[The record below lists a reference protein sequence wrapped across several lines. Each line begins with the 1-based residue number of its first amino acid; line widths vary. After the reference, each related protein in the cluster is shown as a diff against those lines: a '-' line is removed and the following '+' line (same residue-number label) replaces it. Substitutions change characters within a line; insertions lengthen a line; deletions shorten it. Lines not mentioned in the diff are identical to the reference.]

1 MSRSLRL
8 IVDALRARPGIT
20 AVAIVFAVLAVIM
33 QVVTPLLTGSAIDI
47 ATNPAAATET
57 PATRLFD
64 ALDPITATVVALI
77 VVALAQYLFNVV
89 RRWAQGRLSLD
100 TQHDV
105 RVRLLA
111 TLQRLDGPGQD
122 RIVTGQIA
130 SRAISDLGQVQ
141 HVVTMFP
148 IALSRLLQ
156 LTMTL
161 AIMLGISPRLTL
173 VALVMI
179 PILAAT
185 AVASKRRLYAATWVN
200 QQATAD
206 LATHV
211 EQTVTGVRVVKAF
224 AQESREIDALDRLG
238 RTLYAVKMRSAKLT
252 ARFQPV
258 MGQVPRLA
266 LVATIVLGGMMAMR
280 GEITVGVFFIFSTYL
295 TSLTQNVSML
305 SNTWVN
311 YQLAASSL
319 ERIDDILGMA
329 PEHPDYD
336 HPRDAERL
344 PDGPLGLEFEGVDFS
359 TGGHRVL
366 DGLSFS
372 VAPNSSLSVVGP
384 PGSGKSMAV
393 QLAGGFYRPDAGVI
407 SLVDADGNRHP
418 YARLDNADVRAAV
431 TVVFDE
437 AFLFSTSV
445 RENIAMGHDY
455 SDDEVRRAATLAQ
468 ADEFITDLEEGY
480 DTVVGERGLTLS
492 GGQRQR
498 IALARALLARPRIL
512 ILDDATSAI
521 DAATEKAILD
531 GLRAELEDVTVIAVA
546 HRRSTLALTERV
558 IVIEDGAVNPGA
570 EVLPERSAQPAEP
583 AHARLWPADPPA
595 SASPLS
601 LPDDDLARDID
612 RLPPA
617 DEAPRLD
624 SAALRDKRG
633 TFRVR
638 ELFAAVRWL
647 IAAAI
652 ALMIV
657 GVLADLAFPA
667 LMRVAV
673 DRGVSDRS
681 GRTLWAIAG
690 IGVLIV
696 LLAWAAAAATTIIT
710 SRSGE
715 RLLYGLRLRS
725 YTHLQRLSMDFYE
738 TTMAGRVLTRM
749 TTDIDTLS
757 RFLQTALAEAVVS
770 VGTLIGVLA
779 LLLTTDLSLSL
790 IALAAVPVV
799 VVATVVFR
807 RVSKRLYTAARQQVS
822 GVNAQFQEN
831 ISGLRIAQMHAMTGP
846 ALASFAEGSDLYRRL
861 RTRATLVVAT
871 YFAGMQA
878 VTQITSAAVLGV
890 GAGRVAEDTLTA
902 GILIAFLMYLAQL
915 FGPIQ
920 SLGNIFDSWQQAS
933 VSFTRITDLL
943 ATEPGVADTG
953 TRGAEEA
960 ARAVRGPLA
969 LERVDFAY
977 TPADNLDEEDNR
989 ADEAGVDKR
998 PPALVARDLNL
1009 RIDPGTTVA
1018 LVGPTGAGKST
1029 VVKLL
1034 ARFYDPVAGR
1044 VTADGVDVRD
1054 FELAAWRRQIVQVPQ
1069 EAHLFIGTIADNI
1082 RYGLPGASDGAVEEA
1097 VRAIGALDVVAAIP
1111 GGFHAPVGE
1120 RGRGLSAGQR
1130 QIVALARAE
1139 LLGPEVLLL
1148 DEATATLDPATEAAF
1163 LDASARATRGRT
1175 SVIVAHR
1182 LATAARADRI
1192 VVIVKGAVAEHG
1204 SHTELLAQGGIYA
1217 KMWAIHS

>member
-8 IVDALRARPGIT
+8 IVDALRARPGMT
-20 AVAIVFAVLAVIM
+20 ALALTFAVLAVIM
-33 QVVTPLLTGSAIDI
+33 QVLTPLLTGSAIDL
-47 ATNPAAATET
+47 AADPASARPT
-57 PATRLFD
+57 PATRL
-64 ALDPITATVVALI
+64 LGGLHPVTATVVALI
-77 VVALAQYLFNVV
+77 AVALAQYLFNVV

-111 TLQRLDGPGQD
+111 TLQGLDGPGQD

-148 IALSRLLQ
+148 IASSRLIQ
-156 LTMTL
+156 LTLTL
-161 AIMLGISPRLTL
+161 VVMLGLSPRLTL

-179 PILAAT
+179 PVLAAT
-185 AVASKRRLYAATWVN
+185 AVASKRRLHAATWVN
-200 QQATAD
+200 QQAAAD

-238 RTLYAVKMRSAKLT
+238 RVIYAVKMRSAKLT

-266 LVATIVLGGMMAMR
+266 LVATIVLGGLMAMR

-295 TSLTQNVSML
+295 TTLTQNVSML
-305 SNTWVN
+305 ANTWVN

-319 ERIDDILGMA
+319 ERIDDILSMSPLHPEYDRPREPA
-329 PEHPDYD
+329 P
-336 HPRDAERL
+336 L
-344 PDGPLGLEFEGVDFS
+344 PDGPLGLEFDGVEFS

-366 DGLSFS
+366 DGLSFT
-372 VAPNSSLSVVGP
+372 VAPNSSLSLVGP

-393 QLAGGFYRPDAGVI
+393 QLAGGFYRPDAGTI
-407 SLVDADGNRHP
+407 SLVDADGVRHP
-418 YARLDNADVRAAV
+418 YERLDVEDVRSAV

-437 AFLFSTSV
+437 AFLFSASV

-455 SDDEVRRAATLAQ
+455 SDEQVRRAAALAQ
-468 ADEFITDLEEGY
+468 ADGFIEELADGY
-480 DTVVGERGLTLS
+480 DTVVGERGVTLS

-558 IVIEDGAVNPGA
+558 LVVEAGAVNPDA
-570 EVLPERSAQPAEP
+570 EVLPERSAEP
-583 AHARLWPADPPA
+583 VEPDPARLWPADPPVDA
-595 SASPLS
+595 GRLS
-601 LPDDDLARDID
+601 LPDEDLARAID
-612 RLPPA
+612 GLPPA
-617 DEAPRLD
+617 DETPRLD
-624 SAALRDKRG
+624 SAALRDRRG

-647 IAAAI
+647 IAAAV
-652 ALMIV
+652 ALMVV

-667 LMRVAV
+667 LMRAAV
-673 DRGVSDRS
+673 DRGVADDS
-681 GRTLWAIAG
+681 GRTLWAIAAV
-690 IGVLIV
+690 GVLIV
-696 LLAWAAAAATTIIT
+696 LVAWVAAALTTVIT

-738 TTMAGRVLTRM
+738 TTMAGRVMTRM

-757 RFLQTALAEAVVS
+757 RFLQTSRAEAVVS
-770 VGTLIGVLA
+770 VGTLVGVLA
-779 LLLTTDLSLSL
+779 LLLGTDLPLSV
-790 IALAAVPVV
+790 IALGAIPVV

-807 RVSKRLYTAARQQVS
+807 RVSRRLYTAAREQVS

-831 ISGLRIAQMHAMTGP
+831 ISGLRVAQTHAMTGP
-846 ALASFAEGSDLYRRL
+846 ALARFAEGSDRYRRL

-878 VTQITSAAVLGV
+878 VTQITSALVLGV
-890 GAGRVAEDTLTA
+890 GAARIAEGTLSA
-902 GILIAFLMYLAQL
+902 GVLIAFLMYLGQL

-920 SLGNIFDSWQQAS
+920 SLGTIFDTWQQAS
-933 VSFTRITDLL
+933 VSFSRITGLL
-943 ATEPGVADTG
+943 STEPGVADAG
-953 TRGAEEA
+953 TRDADQARRA
-960 ARAVRGPLA
+960 ARGPLA
-969 LERVDFAY
+969 LEGVDFAY
-977 TPADNLDEEDNR
+977 TAADDLDTPEDG
-989 ADEAGVDKR
+989 EAGVDKR
-998 PPALVARDLNL
+998 APALVARDVNL
-1009 RIDPGTTVA
+1009 RIEPGTTVA

-1044 VTADGVDVRD
+1044 VTADGTDIRE

-1069 EAHLFIGTIADNI
+1069 EAHLFIGTVADNI
-1082 RYGLPGASDGAVEEA
+1082 RYGLPDASDAAVEEA
-1097 VRAIGALDVVAAIP
+1097 VRAIGALDVIASIP
-1111 GGFHAPVGE
+1111 GGFLAPVGE

-1139 LLGPEVLLL
+1139 LLRPEVLLL

-1163 LDASARATRGRT
+1163 LDATARATRGRT
-1175 SVIVAHR
+1175 SVVVAHR
-1182 LATAARADRI
+1182 LATAARADRV
-1192 VVIVKGAVAEHG
+1192 VVIVKGAVVEDG
-1204 SHTELLAQGGIYA
+1204 SHTELLSQGGFYA
-1217 KMWAIHS
+1217 GMWEIHS